1 VGKHEIEKATAAQH
15 IFLADPVVGR
25 EQDASPCGD
34 LGVSV
39 AGDKLGASGRGEGV
53 FARAQTPLP
62 VELEAKAAELAT
74 AVIVIG
80 LELFTPSLRVYED
93 AAAAPA
99 GGGESI
105 TEVGSADH

>member
-1 VGKHEIEKATAAQH
+1 MRQARSERQ
-15 IFLADPVVGR
+15 
-25 EQDASPCGD
+25 
-34 LGVSV
+34 
-39 AGDKLGASGRGEGV
+39 GENV

-93 AAAAPA
+93 AAAVLA

-105 TEVGSADH
+105 TEVGSADHRRRDRANRAL